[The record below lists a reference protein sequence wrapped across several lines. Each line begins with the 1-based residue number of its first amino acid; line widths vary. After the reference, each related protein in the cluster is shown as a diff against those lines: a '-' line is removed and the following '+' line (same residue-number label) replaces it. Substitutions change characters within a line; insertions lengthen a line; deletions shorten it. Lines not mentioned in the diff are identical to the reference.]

1 MFSVENI
8 LDKLIE
14 KSNKVN
20 SDLIKLKQNNWSN
33 INSSSDLMNELS
45 KISTSMINLET
56 SLVDINDLILENT
69 INPNREELRKLKQI
83 KINKFI
89 EKKFFP
95 LIIYLRLCIENN
107 IVDID

>member
-14 KSNKVN
+14 KNNKVN
-20 SDLIKLKQNNWSN
+20 RDLIELKQNNWSN
-33 INSSSDLMNELS
+33 ISSSSDLMNELS
-45 KISTSMINLET
+45 KISTNIMNLE
-56 SLVDINDLILENT
+56 SNLIDINDLILENT

-89 EKKFFP
+89 EKNFS
-95 LIIYLRLCIENN
+95 INYLFKIMYRK
-107 IVDID
+107 